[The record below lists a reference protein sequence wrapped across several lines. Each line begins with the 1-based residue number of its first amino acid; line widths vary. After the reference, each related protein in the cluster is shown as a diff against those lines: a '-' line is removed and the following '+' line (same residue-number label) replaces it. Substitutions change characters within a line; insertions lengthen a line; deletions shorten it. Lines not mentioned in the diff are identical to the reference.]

1 MTAKSIAY
9 VVKMFPRLS
18 ETFILNEILILESMG
33 LKIRIISLQR
43 SDSKVTHQG
52 VRSVQAQTYCI
63 PVSFWRELP
72 HMLRAQAH
80 FLIRHSRRWAGAF
93 TSIVFR
99 FSLKAIKHWLQ
110 AGIVAEL
117 LEGTDIGH
125 IHAHFSNAPTT
136 VAMMAARLLDIGYSV
151 TCHAK
156 DVYVATRHYPSRLY
170 SPHFFMNLSR
180 AEFVVCVSE
189 QTKQDILNTWP
200 KLSPEKI
207 HVIYNGLDLE
217 RFQRRSTDPTDHL
230 ILSIGRLVEKKGLSY
245 LIWACQLL
253 KKNSIHFKCEIVGDG
268 ELKNSLSNLI
278 SDLKLEDQV
287 RLIGPLS
294 QEDLFQ
300 YYQSAYV
307 FCLPTNIADNQDRD
321 VLPNVV
327 KEAMAVGVPVVT
339 TSIPAM
345 EELVENDHTGLLVPP
360 RNAQALAEALKRM
373 LDNGEQARRFA
384 GSGRQVIELR
394 FDRRKNVSQLLKL
407 FERFI
412 S

>member
-1 MTAKSIAY
+1 
-9 VVKMFPRLS
+9 
-18 ETFILNEILILESMG
+18 
-33 LKIRIISLQR
+33 
-43 SDSKVTHQG
+43 
-52 VRSVQAQTYCI
+52 
-63 PVSFWRELP
+63 
-72 HMLRAQAH
+72 MLRAQAH
-80 FLIRHSRRWAGAF
+80 FLARHSRGWVGAF
-93 TSIVFR
+93 ASIFLR

-110 AGIVAEL
+110 GGIVAEL

-136 VAMMAARLLDIGYSV
+136 VAMTAAMLLDVGYSV

-156 DVYVATRHYPSRLY
+156 DVYAASRHFPSRLY
-170 SPHFFMNLSR
+170 SPNFYMNLSR
-180 AEFVVCVSE
+180 AEFVVCVSA
-189 QTKQDILNTWP
+189 QTKQDILNAWP

-217 RFQRRSTDPTDHL
+217 RFRRRSTDPTDHL
-230 ILSIGRLVEKKGLSY
+230 ILSVGRLVEKKGLSY
-245 LIWACQLL
+245 LIWACQQL
-253 KKNSIHFKCEIVGDG
+253 KKNSVHFKCDIVGDG
-268 ELKNSLSNLI
+268 ELKNILSSLI
-278 SDLKLEDQV
+278 SDLKLEEQV

-294 QEDLFQ
+294 HEDLIQ
-300 YYQSAYV
+300 YYQSACV

-321 VLPNVV
+321 VLPNTV

-345 EELVENDHTGLLVPP
+345 EELVQNDHTGLLVPP
-360 RNAQALAEALKRM
+360 RNVQALAEALKCL

-384 GSGRQVIELR
+384 ESGRQVIEVR

>member
-9 VVKMFPRLS
+9 IVKMFPRLS

-43 SDSKVTHQG
+43 SDSKVFHQG
-52 VRSVQAQTYCI
+52 FRSVQAQTYYI

-80 FLIRHSRRWAGAF
+80 FLARHSRRWAGAF
-93 TSIVFR
+93 TSMVFR

-125 IHAHFSNAPTT
+125 IHAHFSNAPTAVT
-136 VAMMAARLLDIGYSV
+136 MTAAMLLDISYSV

-156 DVYVATRHYPSRLY
+156 DVYAGARLY
-170 SPHFFMNLSR
+170 SPKFFRNLSR
-180 AEFVVCVSE
+180 AEFVVCVSAR
-189 QTKQDILNTWP
+189 TKQDILNAWP

-207 HVIYNGLDLE
+207 YVIYNGLDLE
-217 RFQRRSTDPTDHL
+217 RFRRRSTEPTDHL
-230 ILSIGRLVEKKGLSY
+230 ILSVGRLVEKKGLSY
-245 LIWACQLL
+245 LIEACQLL
-253 KKNSIHFKCEIVGDG
+253 KKNSVHFKCDIVGDG
-268 ELKNSLSNLI
+268 ELENSLSNLI
-278 SDLKLEDQV
+278 SNLKLGDQV
-287 RLIGPLS
+287 RLVGPLS
-294 QEDLFQ
+294 QEDLIQ
-300 YYQSAYV
+300 YYQNAYV

-360 RNAQALAEALKRM
+360 RNPQALAEALKRL

-384 GSGRQVIELR
+384 ESGRQVIEVR

-407 FERFI
+407 LERYI
-412 S
+412 T